1 MDQSQPQL
9 FSPEKKLIEN
19 GLNLPQAK
27 QQKMDANVKDL
38 TPKKTLLK
46 LNAECDDAYEKESD
60 ENESFEDEE
69 DDIEDDEEEI
79 SEDESDKQKHVRI
92 LKDKRI
98 ILLTTSRFLGTIPA
112 HY

>member
-1 MDQSQPQL
+1 MDQSPL